1 MLQLAIKKPSDLFA
15 YICIVIGSL
24 LDAYHFL
31 EGTGLVSHLVFKT
44 SSRQIKLAVA
54 GSIPALSA
62 FNVIIMGWNRN
73 QRY

>member
-1 MLQLAIKKPSDLFA
+1 MVISSFLTA
-15 YICIVIGSL
+15 YN
-24 LDAYHFL
+24 FL

-44 SSRQIKLAVA
+44 SSRRITLAVA

-62 FNVIIMGWNRN
+62 FEHIIMGWNRI